1 MRTFFRFRFKKSGD
15 SAQGCRPEA
24 ASPQIGSRNM
34 NPSEK
39 SAASLGGASSPE
51 RENSQALPRVPK
63 RIAVAIVDDNEND
76 LLLITRT
83 VNQSPDLE
91 SVGSYSSGVEALN
104 GILFSAS
111 DVVLMDVRMPGMS
124 GIESTR
130 QLKIVRPHLLIIM
143 ISGFDDPDAA
153 ARALEAG
160 ADAYLTKPFSL
171 GQFFEILGDCL
182 QRRKLR
188 ADRDT
193 GSAPVQSTQQGLLA
207 EDPVVRAA
215 LHRLVMRMDGNPHT
229 REDLFQEAW
238 SCFWSREQQYPG
250 RPLGWYLQW
259 VKFHLKNLGKSG
271 RSLDSS
277 KRRAAQAGLADN
289 GDRPN
294 EPLDPFEL
302 GDGIMSEINARDI
315 RSVLIDRLE
324 PVDQT
329 ILVALEEGWASR
341 AVAKRLQLS
350 HESVR
355 RHRLKIAAAALKL
368 GIVPL
373 IPSPDHRS
381 HPL

>member
-1 MRTFFRFRFKKSGD
+1 MMVSRLLGKSGRFRAVVLHSG
-15 SAQGCRPEA
+15 AE
-24 ASPQIGSRNM
+24 
-34 NPSEK
+34 
-39 SAASLGGASSPE
+39 
-51 RENSQALPRVPK
+51 
-63 RIAVAIVDDNEND
+63 
-76 LLLITRT
+76 
-83 VNQSPDLE
+83 
-91 SVGSYSSGVEALN
+91 EALREIPC
-104 GILFSAS
+104 GQSQ
-111 DVVLMDVRMPGMS
+111 VVLMDIRMPGMS
-124 GIESTR
+124 GLDCAR
-130 QLKIVRPHLLIIM
+130 NLRHVRPHLIIIM
-143 ISGFDDPDAA
+143 ISGLDHPDIPNQ
-153 ARALEAG
+153 ALEAG

-188 ADRDT
+188 ADETQTPD
-193 GSAPVQSTQQGLLA
+193 PVQSTQQGLLT
-207 EDPVVRAA
+207 EDPFVRAA

-259 VKFHLKNLGKSG
+259 AKFHLKNLRKSG

-368 GIVPL
+368 GIVPPM
-373 IPSPDHRS
+373 PSPDHRS